1 MPGSR
6 LGKQENK
13 KEASAAI
20 AALSKL
26 SGSPGDFSRLGK
38 HAMVPLLLSG
48 LAGVLS
54 TRKGLDGIRHRR
66 GHCLLWSARLQG
78 SVAHGCPGMHRALL
92 SPVSRRPFLSCWVR
106 ESRKPT
112 EDHSHPACNQHERLE
127 PGSLSMRR
135 RCGRSSS
142 SPAMQLLMRIS
153 STAGGTSGRQ
163 GTMVLLATARAVSK
177 QLSCMASGCQRL
189 STISRR
195 VLRERCH
202 KLPWKGIACTTSR
215 PLPQFMD
222 SLEHRHGKL

>member
-1 MPGSR
+1 
-6 LGKQENK
+6 
-13 KEASAAI
+13 
-20 AALSKL
+20 
-26 SGSPGDFSRLGK
+26 
-38 HAMVPLLLSG
+38 MVPLLLSG
-48 LAGVLS
+48 LAEPVCFPLARVWTAS
-54 TRKGLDGIRHRR
+54 GIER

-78 SVAHGCPGMHRALL
+78 SVAHGRPGLHRALL
-92 SPVSRRPFLSCWVR
+92 SPVSRRPFLSCWTCFVR

-153 STAGGTSGRQ
+153 TTAGGTSGRQ